1 MRPIFQPRLVN
12 GPFADPA
19 LYVDLLF
26 ERRALLFDL
35 GDIGSL
41 PPRKLLRISHV
52 FVTHTHM
59 DHFVG
64 FDRLLR
70 VCLGR
75 NRPLAL
81 FGPPGFV
88 DQVQHRLASYTWNL
102 VENYNADLAIAA
114 FEVSLD
120 GSRMSR
126 ADFNSRDRFARRDG
140 GTTALEEGLL
150 LKEPAFRVRCAVLDH
165 QIPCLGFAL
174 QEATHVNVWCNRL
187 AELGLAPGAWLRGA
201 KHAIM
206 TGAPDDT
213 MITARWPLQ
222 GAMHEQSVPLGT
234 LRRAALQCVPGE
246 KLAYVSDVA
255 AHAENERRIVQLA
268 AGADILFIE
277 ATFLEQDALEA
288 RRKSHLTAHDAG
300 RIARAAGARELMPF
314 HFSPRYTGLEPA
326 LSAEA
331 RAAFRGDGP

>member
-1 MRPIFQPRLVN
+1 MRPIFQPYLVN

-35 GDIGSL
+35 GDIAAL

-75 NRPLAL
+75 ERPLTL
-81 FGPPGFV
+81 FGPPGFI
-88 DQVQHRLASYTWNL
+88 DQVQHRLASFTWNL
-102 VENYNADLAIAA
+102 VENYSADLAIAA
-114 FEVSLD
+114 LEVSGD
-120 GSRMSR
+120 GSQLSR
-126 ADFNSRDRFARRDG
+126 ADFNSRDRFTRHDG
-140 GTTALEEGLL
+140 GTTALEDGLL
-150 LKEPAFRVRCAVLDH
+150 LDEPAFRVRCAVLDH

-174 QEATHVNVWCNRL
+174 QEAMHVNVWPNRL
-187 AELGLAPGAWLRGA
+187 EELGLAPGAWLRGA
-201 KHAIM
+201 KRAILA
-206 TGAPDDT
+206 GASDDT
-213 MITARWPLQ
+213 PIAARRPEP
-222 GAMHEQSVPLGT
+222 GAMREQSLPLGT
-234 LRRAALQCVPGE
+234 LRHAALQCVPGE
-246 KLAYVSDVA
+246 KIAYVSDVA
-255 AHAENERRIVQLA
+255 AHAENERRIVHLA
-268 AGADILFIE
+268 AGADLLFIE
-277 ATFLEQDALEA
+277 ATFLERDAAEA

-300 RIARAAGARELMPF
+300 RIARAAGARQLVPF
-314 HFSPRYTGLEPA
+314 HFSPRYTGMEPT

-331 RAAFRGDGP
+331 RAAFRGDVT